1 MILPVQ
7 KMLLILLV
15 AGTWTPCAAIE
26 TGFYTNSEVLRSY
39 DASAKP
45 LAELT
50 KLDSE
55 AERHLTIENDLD
67 EIDIGLKKGGKP
79 LLFTRAELAGWL
91 KGEKHKEF
99 VSVTFG
105 RRIMSRGQTYRDAIV
120 RAMLNYLEEIGYQ
133 HILFQ
138 GTHFQ
143 GAFVLK
149 DWYRRPDLVLD
160 YFKPTGGNVTE
171 AQLDWFKYNNP
182 APSRDTSDHTA
193 GN

>member
-1 MILPVQ
+1 MKTNP
-7 KMLLILLV
+7 LLALLV
-15 AGTWTPCAAIE
+15 CLSAGTVPGSAIE

-39 DASAKP
+39 DSTAKP

-50 KLDSE
+50 KLDTE
-55 AERHLTIENDLD
+55 AERHLIIENDLD
-67 EIDIGLKKGGKP
+67 QIDIGLKQGGKP
-79 LLFTRAELAGWL
+79 LLFSRAELASWL
-91 KGEKHKEF
+91 KNEKHKDF

-105 RRIMSRGQTYRDAIV
+105 RRIMSRGQTYRDAIT
-120 RAMLNYLEEIGYQ
+120 RAMLNYLEEVGYQ

-138 GTHFQ
+138 GAHFQ

-149 DWYRRPDLVLD
+149 DWYKRPDLVLD
-160 YFKPTGGNVTE
+160 YFKPTGGDVTT

-182 APSRDTSDHTA
+182 APVRDTASHSA